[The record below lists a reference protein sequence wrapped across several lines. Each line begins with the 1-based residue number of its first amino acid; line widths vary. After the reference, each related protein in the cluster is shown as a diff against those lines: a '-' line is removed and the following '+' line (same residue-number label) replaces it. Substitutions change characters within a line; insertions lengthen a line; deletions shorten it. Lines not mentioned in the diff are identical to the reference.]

1 MRGNV
6 IFDGGEMAASPGYMR
21 NNQSGNLDKIKII
34 LCNCN
39 SYQLKIAV

>member
-6 IFDGGEMAASPGYMR
+6 IFDGGEMAVSPGYMR
-21 NNQSGNLDKIKII
+21 NNQSGKLDKIKII
-34 LCNCN
+34 QGNYK